1 MNNIE
6 NIWKILPSDF
16 HLLVKQHPSCLG
28 DNTLFFYRKIKQ
40 LRNVQLLNHK
50 SNNQFEK
57 IKPFATFSINSTASI
72 ETALDEIPSFTLTD
86 CFFNELKF
94 SKKIDLEYFKK
105 YNLFELVELVMKE
118 NQNKK

>member
-1 MNNIE
+1 MYNY
-6 NIWKILPSDF
+6 LD
-16 HLLVKQHPSCLG
+16 
-28 DNTLFFYRKIKQ
+28 D
-40 LRNVQLLNHK
+40 K

-72 ETALDEIPSFTLTD
+72 ETALNEIPSFTLTN

-94 SKKIDLEYFKK
+94 SKKIDLEDFKK
-105 YNLFELVELVMKE
+105 YNLFELIELVIKE